1 MMSSLIP
8 FNRKN
13 RNVSNVTPTNPFNMI
28 DDFFDDAFKD
38 FSLARRNLVT
48 DPFKVDIQ
56 ETDNEYLVDAELP
69 GIKKNDIDVTLNDE
83 GRLTISV
90 NREENVDTKDEDNN
104 YIHQERRY
112 DSMQRSLFLA
122 NAKTD
127 DVKAKLEDG
136 LLRISVGKDEQ
147 AVKDNS
153 RKIEIE

>member
-8 FNRKN
+8 FNRKD
-13 RNVSNVTPTNPFNMI
+13 RSVAHATPTNPFNVI
-28 DDFFDDAFKD
+28 DDFFDDAFKN
-38 FSLARRNLVT
+38 FPFARRNLVS
-48 DPFKVDIQ
+48 DPFKVDVQ
-56 ETDNEYLVDAELP
+56 EMEKEYFIEAELP
-69 GIKKNDIDVTLNDE
+69 GIKKDDIDVMLNDE

-90 NREENVDTKDEDNN
+90 NREENVDAKDQDNN

-122 NAKTD
+122 NAKPD

-136 LLRISVGKDEQ
+136 LLKITIGKDEQ
-147 AVKDNS
+147 AIKDNS

>member
-1 MMSSLIP
+1 MSSLIP

-38 FSLARRNLVT
+38 FPLARRNLVT

-136 LLRISVGKDEQ
+136 LLRITVGKDEQ

>member
-1 MMSSLIP
+1 M
-8 FNRKN
+8 
-13 RNVSNVTPTNPFNMI
+13 
-28 DDFFDDAFKD
+28 
-38 FSLARRNLVT
+38 
-48 DPFKVDIQ
+48 
-56 ETDNEYLVDAELP
+56 
-69 GIKKNDIDVTLNDE
+69 
-83 GRLTISV
+83 